1 MGKLN
6 SYFTCLKFI
15 NLIEVKLYQDGGS
28 DGKSFPEAEECLL
41 EQQGRSYCRTQGQ
54 GGQLRRQEMPLHWP
68 RPDPRQN
75 PQRSRPEA
83 QDAAHRCHQE
93 RLSSFHQKIQEI

>member
-1 MGKLN
+1 MFTHLKL
-6 SYFTCLKFI
+6 I
-15 NLIEVKLYQDGGS
+15 AS
-28 DGKSFPEAEECLL
+28 DPLREECWPGI
-41 EQQGRSYCRTQGQ
+41 QDSNGGQ

-83 QDAAHRCHQE
+83 QDAAHRRH
-93 RLSSFHQKIQEI
+93 

>member
-1 MGKLN
+1 MKIQRMFKHLKLIA
-6 SYFTCLKFI
+6 S
-15 NLIEVKLYQDGGS
+15 EPVR
-28 DGKSFPEAEECLL
+28 EECWPGI
-41 EQQGRSYCRTQGQ
+41 QDSNGGQ

-83 QDAAHRCHQE
+83 QDAAHRRH
-93 RLSSFHQKIQEI
+93 